1 MVPDTTEPSIYSPL
15 RHDDSIR
22 LFKLHPAKHNGPI
35 TGDLIEVRLSD
46 SPQYDCISYTWGSEV
61 NSVAIRVSRI
71 KILIRKNLHACL
83 SRMRTK
89 DDVQPLW
96 IDALC
101 ISQTDLV
108 EKAAQVQRIGTTF
121 SKAAKVRVWL
131 GHPALPS
138 TPWRAL
144 QRLWGSHGTA
154 AFDSSAH
161 LKMMVRHTYWNR
173 TWIMQELALA
183 QSIELWNCCSCLTW
197 DAFMEEVRDHGDRF
211 EITAKD
217 AANIW
222 KVNGDRYDRY
232 ERKFSDNIIG
242 SGKSFWGLIYSYSD
256 TQCFNLRDKIYAVMS
271 LERSDPSLSPIPV
284 DYTID
289 MDELFWRIM
298 VLRPVTTPLHGPFA
312 RIGTL
317 AAALS
322 LDASSL
328 SKIRTK
334 LEGGTD
340 GIDPQSDWG
349 GQLRRFLDS
358 DDSDSDNST

>member
-1 MVPDTTEPSIYSPL
+1 MVGPSCSAEHALEGASTIMGFARYG
-15 RHDDSIR
+15 SIR
-22 LFKLHPAKHNGPI
+22 LVCTSENDGSPHLLES
-35 TGDLIEVRLSD
+35 DLDYARA
-46 SPQYDCISYTWGSEV
+46 GS
-61 NSVAIRVSRI
+61 
-71 KILIRKNLHACL
+71 
-83 SRMRTK
+83 RTIYRT
-89 DDVQPLW
+89 LE
-96 IDALC
+96 LLLLF
-101 ISQTDLV
+101 DLG
-108 EKAAQVQRIGTTF
+108 R
-121 SKAAKVRVWL
+121 
-131 GHPALPS
+131 
-138 TPWRAL
+138 
-144 QRLWGSHGTA
+144 
-154 AFDSSAH
+154 
-161 LKMMVRHTYWNR
+161 
-173 TWIMQELALA
+173 
-183 QSIELWNCCSCLTW
+183 
-197 DAFMEEVRDHGDRF
+197 FMEEVRDHGDRF